1 MNFTLDGASGSVA
14 AGQGLGNMFKA
25 AAMAPM
31 LRQQAEADSALK
43 GAQLYHHTM
52 AGNKLGV
59 EADQKRGALAIQNDP
74 LENTMLG
81 LGLPTALAP
90 AFRERI
96 TTGQWGGSY
105 APPADGVGPTMP
117 APADAE
123 TVKKLAQAMSLTQ
136 RMFAT
141 GSNVDQGAG
150 AALKEQ
156 KARGIDAVVANPTL
170 APAYGKANAAAEGK
184 PLFND
189 VGNTGYSMDNFTG
202 GQIEGNPVL
211 AKIFNTVQT
220 SMANENNAQAKNAN
234 ASARKHTLEGDALE
248 GAAGGNGGGSG
259 KPLTNA
265 QLRTN
270 QDVEAARKYV
280 NDLPRETVAAVL
292 RKNEMDLT
300 QQDKDILA
308 RIKKARTA
316 KFGESAVPDQFNDM
330 LGLDQKVVQQLAG
343 ALANPG
349 TNQAG
354 VLSKLFGGTD
364 KPMTEEEIIKGVM
377 ANVGAAELPNQAQYV
392 AAAKTRN
399 RNATPAPAENK
410 NPPGGGTAPKIEA
423 KVPAGYKQIGTSN
436 GKPVYQAPDG
446 KKYIME

>member
-1 MNFTLDGASGSVA
+1 MNFTIDGASGAQA

-25 AAMAPM
+25 AAMAPL
-31 LRQQAEADSALK
+31 LRQQAEVDSALK
-43 GAQLYHHTM
+43 GAQIYHHQM
-52 AGNKLGV
+52 AGNKLGT
-59 EADQKRGALAIQNDP
+59 EANQKLGALAIQNDP
-74 LENTMLG
+74 LENTMVS
-81 LGLPTALAP
+81 LGLPTNLAP
-90 AFRERI
+90 AFRERMA
-96 TTGQWGGSY
+96 TGNWGGSY
-105 APPADGVGPTMP
+105 AAPADGVGPTMP
-117 APADAE
+117 APADDD
-123 TVKKLAQAMSLTQ
+123 TLKKLGQAMSLTQ

-141 GSNVDQGAG
+141 GSNVHQGAQ
-150 AALKEQ
+150 AALEEQ
-156 KARGIDAVVANPTL
+156 KARGIDAVVANPAL
-170 APAYGKANAAAEGK
+170 APNYGKANAAAAGK

-234 ASARKHTLEGDALE
+234 ASARKHTLEGDALA
-248 GAAGGNGGGSG
+248 GAADGGGSG

-270 QDVEAARKYV
+270 EDVEAARKYV
-280 NDLPRETVAAVL
+280 TDMPRETIAAVL

-316 KFGESAVPDQFNDM
+316 KFGEKGVPDQYNDM
-330 LGLDQKVVQQLAG
+330 LGLDQKVVQQMAD
-343 ALANPG
+343 ALANPA

-377 ANVGAAELPNQAQYV
+377 ASAGAAEQPNQAQYI
-392 AAAKTRN
+392 AAAKNKARV
-399 RNATPAPAENK
+399 ATQAPAANK
-410 NPPGGGTAPKIEA
+410 NPAGGGDAPKMDA

>member
-1 MNFTLDGASGSVA
+1 MNFTLDGATGAQA
-14 AGQGLGNMFKA
+14 AGQGLGNLFKA

-31 LRQQAEADSALK
+31 YRQQAEADAALK

-52 AGNKLGV
+52 AGNKLGT
-59 EADQKRGALAIQNDP
+59 EAEQKRGALAIQNDP
-74 LENTMLG
+74 LENTMLS
-81 LGLPTALAP
+81 LGLPTNLAP
-90 AFRERI
+90 AFRERLS
-96 TTGQWGGSY
+96 TGSFGPSY
-105 APPADGVGPTMP
+105 QTPADGVGPVMP
-117 APADAE
+117 APADDA

-156 KARGIDAVVANPTL
+156 KARGIDAVIANPSL
-170 APAYGKANAAAEGK
+170 AGTYGKANAAAEGK

-248 GAAGGNGGGSG
+248 GADGKTTSG

-265 QLRTN
+265 QLRAN
-270 QDVEAARKYV
+270 QDVDAARKYV
-280 NDLPRETVAAVL
+280 TDLPRETVAAVL

-308 RIKKARTA
+308 RIKKSRVA
-316 KFGESAVPDQFNDM
+316 KYGESAVPDQYNDM
-330 LGLDQKVVQQLAG
+330 LGLDQNVVQQLAG

-354 VLSKLFGGTD
+354 AIAKLFGGTD

-377 ANVGAAELPNQAQYV
+377 ANVGQAELPNQPQYI
-392 AAAKTRN
+392 AAAKNRN
-399 RNATPAPAENK
+399 RSNAPATPTENK
-410 NPPGGGTAPKIEA
+410 NPPGGGAAPKIEA

-446 KKYIME
+446 KKYVME

>member
-1 MNFTLDGASGSVA
+1 MNFTIDGASGAQA
-14 AGQGLGNMFKA
+14 AGQGFGNMFKA
-25 AAMAPM
+25 AAMAPL
-31 LRQQAEADSALK
+31 LRQQAEVDSALK
-43 GAQLYHHTM
+43 GAQIYHHQM
-52 AGNKLGV
+52 AGNKLGT
-59 EADQKRGALAIQNDP
+59 EAEQKRGALAMQNDP
-74 LENTMLG
+74 LENTMLS
-81 LGLPTALAP
+81 LGLPTNLAP
-90 AFRERI
+90 AFRERMA
-96 TTGQWGGSY
+96 TGNWGGAY
-105 APPADGVGPTMP
+105 TAPADGVGPVMP
-117 APADAE
+117 APANDD
-123 TVKKLAQAMSLTQ
+123 TLKKLGQAMSLTQ

-141 GSNVDQGAG
+141 GSNVHQGAQ
-150 AALKEQ
+150 AALEEQ
-156 KARGIDAVVANPTL
+156 KQRGIDAVVADPTL
-170 APAYGKANAAAEGK
+170 APAYGKANAAAAGK

-202 GQIEGNPVL
+202 GQIEGSPVL

-248 GAAGGNGGGSG
+248 GADGKTSSG

-270 QDVEAARKYV
+270 QDIEAARKYV
-280 NDLPRETVAAVL
+280 TDLPRETVAAVL
-292 RKNEMDLT
+292 RKTKDMLT
-300 QQDKDILA
+300 PQDIDVLK
-308 RIKKARTA
+308 RVEKARLA
-316 KFGESAVPDQFNDM
+316 KFGESGVPDQYNDM
-330 LGLDQKVVQQLAG
+330 LGLDQNVVQQLAS

-377 ANVGAAELPNQAQYV
+377 ANAGAAEQPNQAQYV

-399 RNATPAPAENK
+399 RNATPAQAGDK
-410 NPPGGGTAPKIEA
+410 NPPGGGAAPKIEA

-446 KKYIME
+446 KKYVME

>member
-1 MNFTLDGASGSVA
+1 MNFTIDGSQGAVA
-14 AGQGLGNMFKA
+14 AGQGIGSMFKA
-25 AAMAPM
+25 AAMAPL
-31 LRQQAEADSALK
+31 LRQQAEVDSALK
-43 GAQLYHHTM
+43 GAQIYHHQM
-52 AGNKLGV
+52 AGNKLGT
-59 EADQKRGALAIQNDP
+59 EAEQKRGALAIQNDP
-74 LENTMLG
+74 LENTMLS
-81 LGLPTALAP
+81 LGLPTSLAP

-96 TTGQWGGSY
+96 STGQWGGSY
-105 APPADGVGPTMP
+105 APPVDGVGPTMP
-117 APADAE
+117 APANDD

-156 KARGIDAVVANPTL
+156 KARGIDAVIANPSL
-170 APAYGKANAAAEGK
+170 AGTYGKANAAAEGK

-202 GQIEGNPVL
+202 GQIEGSPVL

-248 GAAGGNGGGSG
+248 GAAGGNGGSG

-280 NDLPRETVAAVL
+280 TDLPRETVAAVL

-300 QQDKDILA
+300 QQDKDLLA

-316 KFGESAVPDQFNDM
+316 KFGESGVPDQYNDM
-330 LGLDQKVVQQLAG
+330 LGLDQNVVQQLAG

-377 ANVGAAELPNQAQYV
+377 ANAGAAEQPNQAQYV

-399 RNATPAPAENK
+399 RNATPAQAGDK
-410 NPPGGGTAPKIEA
+410 NPPGGGAAPKIEA

>member
-1 MNFTLDGASGSVA
+1 MPTFAVDNPWAA
-14 AGQGLGNMFKA
+14 AGSGVGSGLGALFQGEAVKQKYAQDA
-25 AAMAPM
+25 AAKEASLYMHKMAGDKYG
-31 LRQQAEADSALK
+31 AEAALK
-43 GAQLYHHTM
+43 Q
-52 AGNKLGV
+52 NQV
-59 EADQKRGALAIQNDP
+59 ALQQNP
-74 LENTMLG
+74 LENAMLN
-81 LGLPTALAP
+81 LGLPTNLAS
-90 AFRERI
+90 AFKSKLE
-96 TTGQWGGSY
+96 TGSFGGAYES
-105 APPADGVGPTMP
+105 PADGVGPVMP
-117 APADAE
+117 APADSD
-123 TVKKLAQAMSLTQ
+123 TVKKLGQAISVMQ
-136 RMFAT
+136 RMYAT
-141 GSNVDQGAG
+141 GSNVHQGSQ
-150 AALKEQ
+150 AALEEQ
-156 KARGIDAVVANPTL
+156 KQRGIDAVVANPTL
-170 APAYGKANAAAEGK
+170 APAYGKANAAAAGK

-211 AKIFNTVQT
+211 AKIFNTVQS

-234 ASARKHTLEGDALE
+234 ASARKHTLEGDAL
-248 GAAGGNGGGSG
+248 AGGADNGGSG

-280 NDLPRETVAAVL
+280 TDLPRETVAAVL

-300 QQDKDILA
+300 QQDKDLLA

-316 KFGESAVPDQFNDM
+316 KFGEKGVPDQYNDM
-330 LGLDQKVVQQLAG
+330 LGLDQNVVQQLAG

-377 ANVGAAELPNQAQYV
+377 ANAGAAEQPNQAQYV

-399 RNATPAPAENK
+399 RNATPAQAGDK
-410 NPPGGGTAPKIEA
+410 NPPGGGAAPKIEA

-436 GKPVYQAPDG
+436 GKAVYQAPDG

>member
-1 MNFTLDGASGSVA
+1 
-14 AGQGLGNMFKA
+14 MFKA

-43 GAQLYHHTM
+43 GAQLYHHQM

-59 EADQKRGALAIQNDP
+59 EANQKLGALAIQNDP
-74 LENTMLG
+74 LENTMLS
-81 LGLPTALAP
+81 LGLPTNLAP

-96 TTGQWGGSY
+96 ATGNWGGSY
-105 APPADGVGPTMP
+105 AAPADGVGPTMP
-117 APADAE
+117 APANDD

-270 QDVEAARKYV
+270 QDIEAARKYV
-280 NDLPRETVAAVL
+280 SDLPRETVAGVL
-292 RKNEMDLT
+292 RKTKDMLT
-300 QQDKDILA
+300 PQDIDILK
-308 RIKKARTA
+308 RVEKARLA
-316 KFGESAVPDQFNDM
+316 KFGEQGVPDQYNDM
-330 LGLDQKVVQQLAG
+330 LGLDQNVVQQLAG